1 MPIHSIQMVSFRNH
15 EKLEMEFSAGINVI
29 WGENG
34 SGKTAV
40 LEAIHLL
47 SVGKSFRTNRTSE
60 IIKHEN
66 DIFRVEGVF
75 LSKTK
80 KNSLLFS
87 QGKNR
92 SRKIKINGSDV
103 GLKDLIGKN
112 PVIILSPEE
121 QSITKG
127 NPGNRRNYFDKL
139 YSTTSGSYFENLSG
153 YFRTLKHRNALL
165 KEKRNRLCFDPWD
178 ETLAEFGTK
187 VWNERKEKN
196 KDFIDC
202 LSTVSASYG
211 DGSIMISLKTED
223 RGFNKNQ
230 MLTMLKGSHQ
240 KDLITKQT
248 SVGPHR
254 DKINFLFNDK
264 KLRTFGS
271 QGEHKIA
278 LVIIKLAEYAFI
290 KEKTGAAPTL
300 LLDDLFAKLDLKR
313 SDAVFELLKK
323 KTQTIITNTDLF
335 NLKNHGIDLG
345 ATENQSFHLE
355 R

>member
-1 MPIHSIQMVSFRNH
+1 MPVHSIQMVSFRNH

-47 SVGKSFRTNRTSE
+47 SIGKSFRTNRTSE

-66 DIFRVEGVF
+66 DTFRVEGVF

-80 KNSLLFS
+80 KNSILFS
-87 QGKNR
+87 QGKDR
-92 SRKIKINGSDV
+92 RRKIKINGSDV
-103 GLKDLIGKN
+103 GIKDLIGKT

-121 QSITKG
+121 QCITKG
-127 NPGNRRNYFDKL
+127 SPGNRRKYFDKL

-153 YFRTLKHRNALL
+153 YFRALKHRNALL
-165 KEKRNRLCFDPWD
+165 KEKKKVSRLDPWD
-178 ETLAEFGTK
+178 ETLAEFGAK
-187 VWNERKEKN
+187 VWKERKEKN
-196 KDFIDC
+196 KVFIDC

-211 DGSIMISLKTED
+211 DGSITISLKTED

-230 MLTMLKGSHQ
+230 MLTRLKGAHQ

-254 DKINFLFNDK
+254 DKTNFLFNDK

-278 LVIIKLAEYAFI
+278 LVIIKLAEYLFI
-290 KEKTGAAPTL
+290 KKQTGASPTL

>member
-1 MPIHSIQMVSFRNH
+1 MVSFRNH

-29 WGENG
+29 WGANG

-47 SVGKSFRTNRTSE
+47 SIGKSFRTNRISE

-66 DIFRVEGVF
+66 EIFRVEGVF

-92 SRKIKINGSDV
+92 RRKIKINGSDV
-103 GLKDLIGKN
+103 GRKELIGKT

-121 QSITKG
+121 QRITKG
-127 NPGNRRNYFDKL
+127 SPGNRRNYFDKL
-139 YSTTSGSYFENLSG
+139 YSTTSRSYFENLSG
-153 YFRTLKHRNALL
+153 YFKTLKQRNALL
-165 KEKRNRLCFDPWD
+165 KEKRNRSNFDPWD

-187 VWNERKEKN
+187 IWNERKDRN
-196 KDFIDC
+196 IDFIHC
-202 LSTVSASYG
+202 LSTVSSSYG
-211 DGSIMISLKTED
+211 DGSIAISLKTED
-223 RGFNKNQ
+223 RGLNKKQ
-230 MLTMLKGSHQ
+230 TLKMIRESHQ

-278 LVIIKLAEYAFI
+278 LVIIKLAEYLFI
-290 KEKTGAAPTL
+290 KKNTGAAPTL

-345 ATENQSFHLE
+345 AAENQSFHLE

>member
-1 MPIHSIQMVSFRNH
+1 
-15 EKLEMEFSAGINVI
+15 L
-29 WGENG
+29 
-34 SGKTAV
+34 

-47 SVGKSFRTNRTSE
+47 SIGKSFRTNRISE

-66 DIFRVEGVF
+66 EIFRVEGVF

-92 SRKIKINGSDV
+92 RRKIKINGSDV
-103 GLKDLIGKN
+103 GRKELIGKN

-121 QSITKG
+121 QRITKG
-127 NPGNRRNYFDKL
+127 SPGNRRNYFDKL
-139 YSTTSGSYFENLSG
+139 YSTTSRSYFENLSG
-153 YFRTLKHRNALL
+153 YFKTLKQRNALL
-165 KEKRNRLCFDPWD
+165 KEKRNRSNFDPWD

-187 VWNERKEKN
+187 IWNERKDRN
-196 KDFIDC
+196 IDFIHC
-202 LSTVSASYG
+202 LSTVSSSYG
-211 DGSIMISLKTED
+211 DGSIAISLKTED
-223 RGFNKNQ
+223 RGFNKKQ
-230 MLTMLKGSHQ
+230 TLKMIRESHQ

-278 LVIIKLAEYAFI
+278 LVIIKLAEYLFI
-290 KEKTGAAPTL
+290 KKNTGAAPTL

-345 ATENQSFHLE
+345 AAENQSFHLE

>member
-47 SVGKSFRTNRTSE
+47 SIGKSFRTNRTSE

-75 LSKTK
+75 LTKTK
-80 KNSLLFS
+80 KSSLLFS

-92 SRKIKINGSDV
+92 LRKIKINGSDV
-103 GLKDLIGKN
+103 GIKDLIGKN

-121 QSITKG
+121 QCITKG

-139 YSTTSGSYFENLSG
+139 YSTTSGIYFENLSG

-165 KEKRNRLCFDPWD
+165 KEKRNRSCFDPWD

-211 DGSIMISLKTED
+211 DGSIMISLKTDD

-278 LVIIKLAEYAFI
+278 LVIIKLAEYTFI